1 MKHILPI
8 VLFLL
13 AASSLPAQYSLSG
26 HYSVGVPNGD
36 MAKNIGLLH
45 SIKFNVMR
53 SLPGPLSRA
62 QLGVEMGIGTYASIT
77 KQQTFV
83 FDDGSTTHTN
93 VVYSSNVFQANLVSE
108 IDILQKGRIIPYVKG
123 NAGLAK
129 FYSNVTV
136 EDPADADGCHPMEKK
151 SLVKDNTLSLGYGA
165 GVRVALKSFCSKM
178 TDAQQWLDFSVTRV
192 SGGEVSYI
200 NTKRLKDHYHSDP
213 GAPVDPKAGQ
223 PVVQRF
229 INVSTNSIHE
239 HQVAELYTSPL
250 KMLEFKLGYVIRF

>member
-1 MKHILPI
+1 MKHILPT

-13 AASSLPAQYSLSG
+13 AASCLSAQYSLSG
-26 HYSVGVPNGD
+26 HYSVGVPNGE

-45 SIKFNVMR
+45 SFKFNVMR

-77 KQQTFV
+77 KEQTFV
-83 FDDGSTTHTN
+83 FDNGSTTRTN
-93 VVYSSNVFQANLVSE
+93 VIYSSNVFQANLVSQV
-108 IDILQKGRIIPYVKG
+108 DILQKGHIIPYVKG
-123 NAGLAK
+123 HAGLAK

-136 EDPADADGCHPMEKK
+136 EDPKDADGCQPMEKK
-151 SLVKDNTLSLGYGA
+151 SLIKDNTLSLGYGA
-165 GVRVALKSFCSKM
+165 GVRVALQKFCSKM
-178 TDAQQWLDFSVTRV
+178 SGHEWIDFSVTRV

-213 GAPVDPKAGQ
+213 GSPVDPKAGQ

-229 INVSTNSIHE
+229 INATTNSIHE
-239 HQVAELYTSPL
+239 HQVAELFTSPL
-250 KMLEFKLGYVIRF
+250 RMLEFKLGYVIRF